1 MAVYKIFP
9 TKDNTIYSRYPARN
23 TGLDSII
30 EASAEA
36 AIDTD
41 ALYSNVSRYLIKF
54 SQDEIEDLF
63 DNTITGS
70 YEVYLRNYIADIKNL
85 NTDTT
90 LEVHP
95 ISGSWDMGT
104 GRFNDT
110 PETDNGSSWSFMS
123 YSGSRPWA
131 TTTFGANATASFS
144 SQSGGGT
151 WYTGSN
157 IAGLK
162 ITSNQ
167 IYSYNSNKDLNVDVT
182 GVLKAWV
189 SHSVSPLNG
198 FYNDGFIIK
207 LNDSDEFINSRY
219 EQPKISFYSVD
230 TNTIYP
236 PNLEFKWDDYSLN
249 TGSSNIPFLYSNQ
262 MVAALDNNPG
272 EFRRAEI
279 HRFNVNCRP
288 DFPRRV
294 FQTASL
300 YVTPYYLPT
309 SSYYAVK
316 DLSTNEYVIDFDS
329 TYTKISTDAT
339 SSFFN
344 LHMNGFEPE
353 RYYEI
358 ILKTEIG
365 KEVSILEDNYYFKII
380 NG

>member
-9 TKDNTIYSRYPARN
+9 TKDTTIYSRYPSRN

-30 EASAEA
+30 ETSAEA
-36 AIDTD
+36 EVDTD
-41 ALYSNVSRYLIKF
+41 SPYSNVSRYLIKF
-54 SQDEIEDLF
+54 SQDEINSLF
-63 DNTITGS
+63 ANLITGS
-70 YEVYLRNYIADIKNL
+70 YKVNLKNYIADIKNL

-90 LEVHP
+90 LEVFP

-123 YSGSRPWA
+123 YSGSRPWV
-131 TTTFGANATASFS
+131 TSTFEVNSTASFS

-157 IAGLK
+157 LNLN
-162 ITSNQ
+162 ITESQ
-167 IYSYNSNKDLNVDVT
+167 IFSYNSNKDLNVDVSNYIT
-182 GVLKAWV
+182 TWY
-189 SHSVSPLNG
+189 SHSLDSTKG
-198 FYNDGFIIK
+198 FNNDGFIVK
-207 LNDSDEFINSRY
+207 LSNSDEFVNSRY
-219 EQPKISFYSVD
+219 KQANLKFYSVD

-236 PNLEFKWDDYSLN
+236 PELEFKWDDYSFS
-249 TGSSNIPFLYSNQ
+249 TGSGQIPFINTTQ

-272 EFRRAEI
+272 EFRREEI
-279 HRFNVNCRP
+279 HRFNINCRH
-288 DFPRRV
+288 DYPRRV
-294 FQTASL
+294 YQTASL
-300 YVTPYYLPT
+300 YIAPNYLPT

-316 DLSTNEYVIDFDS
+316 DLSTNEYVINFDT
-329 TYTKISTDAT
+329 TYTKISTDAS

-344 LHMNGFEPE
+344 LHMNGLEPE

-358 ILKTEIG
+358 LLKIDMG
-365 KEVSILEDNYYFKII
+365 GEVSILEDNFYFKII

>member
-1 MAVYKIFP
+1 MSVYKIFP
-9 TKDNTIYSRYPARN
+9 TKDTTIYSRYPARN

-30 EASAEA
+30 EVSAEA
-36 AIDTD
+36 SIDTD

-54 SQDEIEDLF
+54 SQDEIDGLF
-63 DNTITGS
+63 NNTITGS
-70 YEVYLRNYIADIKNL
+70 YQVNLRNYIADIKNL

-90 LEVHP
+90 LDIFA

-131 TTTFGANATASFS
+131 TSTFEVNSTASFS

-157 IAGLK
+157 LNLN
-162 ITSNQ
+162 ITESQ
-167 IYSYNSNKDLNVDVT
+167 IYSYNSNKDLNVDVSNYIT
-182 GVLKAWV
+182 TWY
-189 SHSVSPLNG
+189 SHSLDSDDG
-198 FYNDGFIIK
+198 FSNDGFIIK
-207 LNDSDEFINSRY
+207 LSDSDEFINSRY

-249 TGSSNIPFLYSNQ
+249 TGSSTIPFLNNNQ

-288 DFPRRV
+288 DYPERV

-329 TYTKISTDAT
+329 TYTKISTDDA

-358 ILKTEIG
+358 LLKTEIG
-365 KEVSILEDNYYFKII
+365 GEVSILEDNYYFKII

>member
-1 MAVYKIFP
+1 MSVYKIFP
-9 TKDNTIYSRYPARN
+9 TKDTTIYSRYPARN

-54 SQDEIEDLF
+54 SQDEIDALF
-63 DNTITGS
+63 KNTITGS
-70 YEVYLRNYIADIKNL
+70 YEVYLRNYIAEIKNL

-90 LEVHP
+90 LEVFAV
-95 ISGSWDMGT
+95 SGSWDMGT

-110 PETDNGSSWSFMS
+110 PETDNGSSWEFMS

-131 TTTFGANATASFS
+131 TTEPFESYSTASFDKTK
-144 SQSGGGT
+144 GGGT
-151 WYTGSN
+151 WYTGSDLSSLRN
-157 IAGLK
+157 LK
-162 ITSNQ
+162 IDGRTQ
-167 IYSYNSNKDLNVDVT
+167 IYSYNSNKDLNADVT
-182 GVLKAWV
+182 SYITTWYSSSMGFGTVGV
-189 SHSVSPLNG
+189 P
-198 FYNDGFIIK
+198 NDGFIIK
-207 LNDSDEFINSRY
+207 LSDSDEFINSRY

-309 SSYYAVK
+309 SSYYVCK
-316 DLSTNEYVIDFDS
+316 
-329 TYTKISTDAT
+329 
-339 SSFFN
+339 
-344 LHMNGFEPE
+344 
-353 RYYEI
+353 R
-358 ILKTEIG
+358 
-365 KEVSILEDNYYFKII
+365 FKH
-380 NG
+380 

>member
-353 RYYEI
+353 IYYEI